1 MDAMLIVLFNFLGI
15 ASFAL
20 AVLAQRAPMG
30 VTIFS
35 YFAAFLLFVDSA
47 NLIRLTD
54 PHSFM
59 EWNGSVEMSPF
70 MAALVIIGLAIWHEG
85 GAQWN
90 KKKSAPS

>member
-1 MDAMLIVLFNFLGI
+1 MDAILIVMFNMLGI

-59 EWNGSVEMSPF
+59 EWNGTVEMSPF
-70 MAALVIIGLAIWHEG
+70 MATLVIIGLTIWHEG
-85 GAQWN
+85 GKQWT
-90 KKKSAPS
+90 KKSARS